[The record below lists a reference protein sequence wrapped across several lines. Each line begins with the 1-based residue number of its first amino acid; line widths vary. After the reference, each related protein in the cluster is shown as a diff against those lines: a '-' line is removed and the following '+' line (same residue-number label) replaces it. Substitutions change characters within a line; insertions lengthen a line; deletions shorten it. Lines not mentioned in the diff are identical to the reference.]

1 MYTETY
7 YYYNYLMLF
16 TSVLLYITNKLSNIK

>member
-7 YYYNYLMLF
+7 SYYNYLMLF
-16 TSVLLYITNKLSNIK
+16 TSVLLYITNKIEQY